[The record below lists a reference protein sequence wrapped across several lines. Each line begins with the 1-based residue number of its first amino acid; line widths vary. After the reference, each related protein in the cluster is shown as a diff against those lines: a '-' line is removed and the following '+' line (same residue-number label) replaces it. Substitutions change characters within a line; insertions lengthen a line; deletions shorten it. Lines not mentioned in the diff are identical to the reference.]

1 MAPNSALPK
10 IQLAPQH
17 AKEDL
22 EESIDLQAVEKLH
35 KNPEPSEKLIPK
47 LFRRMSCTVM
57 STVEILIFCIK
68 KSGTPR
74 FARICLYIFAQ
85 AGAQ

>member
-1 MAPNSALPK
+1 MAPNSTLPK

-35 KNPEPSEKLIPK
+35 KNPEPSEKSIPK
-47 LFRRMSCTVM
+47 MFRRMSCTVM
-57 STVEILIFCIK
+57 STVDI
-68 KSGTPR
+68 
-74 FARICLYIFAQ
+74 
-85 AGAQ
+85 